1 VTGALHVIDDANA
14 PALGDVRDAGPGDLI
29 YIRPAATSRRDFPKY
44 WEAVGI
50 AFKRGAFVSV
60 LRREENA

>member
-1 VTGALHVIDDANA
+1 MSGFLVIDDANA
-14 PALGDVRDAGPGDLI
+14 PALGDVRDAGQGDCI

-50 AFKRGAFVSV
+50 ALVRGALVHV
-60 LRREENA
+60 MNREEK

>member
-1 VTGALHVIDDANA
+1 
-14 PALGDVRDAGPGDLI
+14 LI